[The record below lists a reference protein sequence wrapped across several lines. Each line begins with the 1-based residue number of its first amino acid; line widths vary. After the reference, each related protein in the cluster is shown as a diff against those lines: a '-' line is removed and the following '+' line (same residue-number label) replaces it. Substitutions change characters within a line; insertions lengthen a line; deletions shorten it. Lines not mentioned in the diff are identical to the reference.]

1 MQNSNGTETEQKK
14 TSPSIKYPDCWPMG
28 RITWMDAMDGD
39 TGWVPLSKMRE
50 AKLAT
55 CVDIGWMIRNDDER
69 VTIIGS
75 WCLDP
80 EEEKDD
86 DKEGGRYL
94 TIPKGWVKK
103 IEYLYVKVY
112 SDEDYGQIRD

>member
-1 MQNSNGTETEQKK
+1 MQNSNETGTEQKK
-14 TSPSIKYPDCWPMG
+14 NTSPSSKYPDCWPMV

-39 TGWVPLSKMRE
+39 TGWVPLDKMMN

-69 VTIIGS
+69 VTIMGS

-80 EEEKDD
+80 AE
-86 DKEGGRYL
+86 KEGGRYI

-103 IEYLYVKVY
+103 IEYLGKVY
-112 SDEDYGQIRD
+112 GEIRD

>member
-1 MQNSNGTETEQKK
+1 MLNLNGTDPKK
-14 TSPSIKYPDCWPMG
+14 KLSSNNYPHCWPLVK
-28 RITWMDAMDGD
+28 ITWMDAMDGD
-39 TGWVPLSKMRE
+39 TGWVALSKMRD

-69 VTIIGS
+69 VTIMGS

-80 EEEKDD
+80 EEIKDD
-86 DKEGGRYL
+86 DKEGGRYI

-103 IEYLYVKVY
+103 IEYLMIDSMYA
-112 SDEDYGQIRD
+112 DGDYGQIRD

>member
-1 MQNSNGTETEQKK
+1 MTTQNSNETDTKSS
-14 TSPSIKYPDCWPMG
+14 TPSSKYPHCWPMV

-39 TGWVPLSKMRE
+39 TGWVALEKMMK

-55 CVDIGWMIRNDDER
+55 CVDVGWMIRNDDK
-69 VTIIGS
+69 VVVIIGS

-80 EEEKDD
+80 DE
-86 DKEGGRYL
+86 KEGGRYI

-103 IEYLYVKVY
+103 IEYLEKA
-112 SDEDYGQIRD
+112 YGQVRD

>member
-1 MQNSNGTETEQKK
+1 MQNSNEPKPEQKS
-14 TSPSIKYPDCWPMG
+14 TLPSSKYPDCWPMV

-39 TGWVPLSKMRE
+39 TGWVPLEKMMN

-69 VTIIGS
+69 VTIMGS

-80 EEEKDD
+80 QEIKDD
-86 DKEGGRYL
+86 DKEGGRYI

-103 IEYLYVKVY
+103 IEYLEK
-112 SDEDYGQIRD
+112 DYGQIRD